1 MTRLTADH
9 LTLAY
14 NGQTVVRD
22 VSLSVSS
29 GEVLGL
35 IGPNGSGKTTVLRA
49 LTGLHRSTCGTVC
62 LDGRDV
68 SRLSAAE
75 RARGIGLV
83 PQGEHYA
90 WPLTVDDVV
99 LLGRAA
105 HRGWLLPFSAADL
118 AVVDCALTQTNLM
131 TLRQR
136 RIDRLSGGEHQRTL
150 IARAL
155 AQEPKVLLLDEP
167 TANLDLHYQMQILN
181 LVSRLAADQ
190 QLAVVVAIH
199 DLALAARYCDRLMIL
214 RDGQVFACGAPNSV
228 LTPENLQA
236 VFGIDAELYRDPH
249 GQWALSVKREADIRA
264 AS

>member
-1 MTRLTADH
+1 MTRLTAAH

-14 NGQTVVRD
+14 NGWTVVRD
-22 VSLSVSS
+22 VSLGVSS
-29 GEVLGL
+29 GELLGL
-35 IGPNGSGKTTVLRA
+35 IGPNGSGKTSVLRA
-49 LTGLHRSTCGTVC
+49 LAGLHRPARGALC

-68 SRLSAAE
+68 SRLPAAE
-75 RARGIGLV
+75 RARAIGLV

-90 WPLTVDDVV
+90 WPLTVEEVV

-105 HRGWLLPFSAADL
+105 HRGWLLPFSKADY
-118 AVVDCALTQTNLM
+118 AVVERALVQTNLLA
-131 TLRQR
+131 LRQR
-136 RIDRLSGGEHQRTL
+136 RVDQLSGGEHQRTL

-167 TANLDLHYQMQILN
+167 TANLDLHYQMQILD

-199 DLALAARYCDRLMIL
+199 DLTLAARYCDRLLLL
-214 RDGQVFACGAPNSV
+214 RDGQVFACGAPHSV

-236 VFGIDAELYRDPH
+236 VFGIDAQLYRDPR
-249 GQWALSVKREADIRA
+249 GQWAISVKREVKALL
-264 AS
+264 

>member
-1 MTRLTADH
+1 MTQLTADY
-9 LTLAY
+9 LALAY

-35 IGPNGSGKTTVLRA
+35 IGPNGSGKTSVLRA
-49 LTGLHRSTCGTVC
+49 LAGLHRPACGVVS

-68 SRLSAAE
+68 SRLPVAE
-75 RARGIGLV
+75 RARAIGLV
-83 PQGEHYA
+83 PQGENYA
-90 WPLTVDDVV
+90 WPLIVDEVV

-105 HRGWLLPFSAADL
+105 HRGWLLPFSGADA
-118 AVVDCALTQTNLM
+118 AVVEHALVSTSLM
-131 TLRQR
+131 ALRQR
-136 RIDRLSGGEHQRTL
+136 RIDQLSGGEHQRTL

-181 LVSRLAADQ
+181 LVSRLASDH
-190 QLAVVVAIH
+190 QLAVVIAIH
-199 DLALAARYCDRLMIL
+199 DLTLAARYCDRLMLL
-214 RDGQVFACGAPNSV
+214 RDGQVFACDAPNSV
-228 LTPENLQA
+228 LTPENLQT

-249 GQWALSVKREADIRA
+249 GQWALSVKREDRSA
-264 AS
+264 